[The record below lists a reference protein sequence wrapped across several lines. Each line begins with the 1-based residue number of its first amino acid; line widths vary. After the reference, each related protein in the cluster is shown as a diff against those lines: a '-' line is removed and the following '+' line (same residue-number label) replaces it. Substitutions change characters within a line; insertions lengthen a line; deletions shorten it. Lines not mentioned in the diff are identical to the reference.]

1 MNSRIMAKAD
11 ATAGQLHRLVLE
23 ISVTFHPLPRDDTR
37 KPMNSLSLRM
47 VAHESTLIHTAQLGE
62 VGLGWDRS
70 VTAGPV
76 GATRHR
82 RGGSGGPSLAPGMQY
97 DRDNGADGGH
107 QDRARNRNANIGQI
121 FRRFWCLKKL
131 HLAVFAFRRRE
142 IYGFSALR
150 TLSFH
155 TSLPPSR
162 VISRPDL
169 LTMMVLNLSFGY
181 RCEVPVTRYRR
192 TSLGGDLRNGK
203 LNFVQNT
210 GRK

>member
-1 MNSRIMAKAD
+1 MAKAD

-47 VAHESTLIHTAQLGE
+47 VAHESTLMVPVRRRRAKFGRMGHWRLGS
-62 VGLGWDRS
+62 LRS
-70 VTAGPV
+70 ERT
-76 GATRHR
+76 
-82 RGGSGGPSLAPGMQY
+82 SLTPGMQY
-97 DRDNGADGGH
+97 HRDKGANGGDQNHSSDRY
-107 QDRARNRNANIGQI
+107 ANIGEVL
-121 FRRFWCLKKL
+121 RRLWRPEKR
-131 HLAVFAFRRRE
+131 HLAVFALRRRE